1 MSFWRDYVQEYLAGN
16 FLKEELT
23 SIEAKSTNS
32 LLKLDSVE
40 KIREMIEV
48 LKFAAQLSEEAAR
61 DIVIQLGMAAKKDEL
76 TEFRFDNETPRL
88 DFRRLPGPVLGG

>member
-1 MSFWRDYVQEYLAGN
+1 MSFWWDYVQEYLAGN

-32 LLKLDSVE
+32 LLKLDSLAVE

-76 TEFRFDNETPRL
+76 RGTQRQFSRKYLFGRRFEI
-88 DFRRLPGPVLGG
+88 

>member
-1 MSFWRDYVQEYLAGN
+1 MSFWWDYVQEYLAGN

-61 DIVIQLGMAAKKDEL
+61 DIVIQLGMAAKKDERQFSGKYL
-76 TEFRFDNETPRL
+76 FGRRFEI
-88 DFRRLPGPVLGG
+88 